1 MKASGPFSKSESLSI
16 SGDNRLRIRK
26 GPKFRETQYEWECG
40 RGFDKAGLSQN
51 PLAGARYRGRAAA
64 GRRHRPEVADSSQ
77 GLRKAH
83 PGVASKMGQ
92 GAARPNLAGTA
103 HRRRPAMAQAVLW
116 RGQAHGGC
124 ADAGASRSEPKTR
137 QPGRD
142 PLGQLDRARAAD
154 DGRDAGAVSG
164 STGVAGLFADEPG
177 SRQTEIPV

>member
-1 MKASGPFSKSESLSI
+1 MAARSKPGSRWKTAIRSCAAARKILMKASGPFSKSESLSI

-103 HRRRPAMAQAVLW
+103 CRRRPAMAQAVLW
-116 RGQAHGGC
+116 RSQAHGGY
-124 ADAGASRSEPKTR
+124 AATPASPSEPKTLHPLR
-137 QPGRD
+137 YPPSQPH
-142 PLGQLDRARAAD
+142 P
-154 DGRDAGAVSG
+154 
-164 STGVAGLFADEPG
+164 P
-177 SRQTEIPV
+177 

>member
-1 MKASGPFSKSESLSI
+1 MEASGPFSKSESLSI
-16 SGDNRLRIRK
+16 SGDNRLRSRK

-92 GAARPNLAGTA
+92 GAARPNLAGTTHKPRPPTA
-103 HRRRPAMAQAVLW
+103 QPVLWPRPAHV
-116 RGQAHGGC
+116 RYAH
-124 ADAGASRSEPKTR
+124 T
-137 QPGRD
+137 
-142 PLGQLDRARAAD
+142 
-154 DGRDAGAVSG
+154 
-164 STGVAGLFADEPG
+164 
-177 SRQTEIPV
+177 